1 VKNRAVSAAL
11 AALMSIFLLAACNN
25 AEPEETEASPTTG
38 DASAFEVEGTVRTV
52 EVENEDASPE
62 ASPTATEGPGT
73 GSVDANIRARL
84 VIEVE
89 SMKAETMELCDV
101 DEGDEIT
108 LTLTNQSVFD
118 QDQEPDDLQDLE
130 GSSIRAE
137 GNAEELAAG
146 DQQSASPSAP
156 ASPGA
161 APTASAEAT
170 PSQAVSPGG
179 TETQDPEA
187 GCHYEVAKIS
197 ANEEEGGEGTGDATS
212 SPTPAPA
219 GNADVPGANATPG
232 NTGTPTGQPTP
243 TATPGGTIIQGDG

>member
-1 VKNRAVSAAL
+1 
-11 AALMSIFLLAACNN
+11 MSILLLAACNN

-38 DASAFEVEGTVRTV
+38 DATAFEVEGTVQTV
-52 EVENEDASPE
+52 EIENEDASPE

-73 GSVDANIRARL
+73 GSAEANIRARL

-89 SMKAETMELCDV
+89 SMKAETAELCDV

-108 LTLTNQSVFD
+108 LTLTNQSAFD

-130 GSSIRAE
+130 GTSIRAE

-146 DQQSASPSAP
+146 DGGESASPSGS

-161 APTASAEAT
+161 APTASAAAT

-197 ANEEEGGEGTGDATS
+197 VDEDEGGGGIGDSTS
-212 SPTPAPA
+212 SPTPAPG

-232 NTGTPTGQPTP
+232 TSGTPTGQATP